1 MLLIQ
6 RLLHYYDKMP
16 NVELNIKDRE
26 KQLFKPT
33 FRVFQN
39 SRKALEELKLGINN
53 YLSDNRKRRSNTF
66 HAALYKIVTGL
77 IKREQTI
84 ELKFTLIS
92 TSLKDE
98 LQGKNIPHKSMSF
111 ECADFGIIYQGNVS
125 TTLQE
130 VFGADPKR
138 HTKGERYLKFNWKN
152 LNKLSKIY
160 EMPTEIKV
168 RSIGSSGS
176 SSTKNTTT
184 TAKKSK
190 IKSKNKQVTGKTVK
204 TVSRDRHGI
213 FSKSK
218 MKNSQRNQAQ
228 KQSKNTKNNIENK
241 SAYPISPSLLSRP
254 SSSKNSQ
261 KIGKKQ
267 VIPSTK

>member
-1 MLLIQ
+1 MLLIH
-6 RLLHYYDKMP
+6 RLLRYYNMP

-39 SRKALEELKLGINN
+39 SRKALEELKLGINK
-53 YLSDNRKRRSNTF
+53 YLSDYRKRRSNTF

-77 IKREQTI
+77 IKREHTI
-84 ELKFTLIS
+84 ELKFTLIW

-98 LQGKNIPHKSMSF
+98 LQGKKIPFKSMSF
-111 ECADFGIIYQGNVS
+111 ECADFGSISQGGVS

-160 EMPTEIKV
+160 DMPTEIKV
-168 RSIGSSGS
+168 RSIGGSG
-176 SSTKNTTT
+176 STKNTI

-190 IKSKNKQVTGKTVK
+190 IKSKDKQVTVETVK
-204 TVSRDRHGI
+204 MVSGDKQA
-213 FSKSK
+213 KSK
-218 MKNSQRNQAQ
+218 LNKFIGS
-228 KQSKNTKNNIENK
+228 SSITKNTSNKNNIK
-241 SAYPISPSLLSRP
+241 KRPAYPKRSL
-254 SSSKNSQ
+254 
-261 KIGKKQ
+261 
-267 VIPSTK
+267 